1 MNSGGY
7 THGLNLPPTPE
18 TIHFI
23 FGKRA
28 FFGYH
33 VRSSGEIYWFV
44 NYVQAEEPARGASEG
59 STDDERKQRMLDLF
73 REDQPFIRHI
83 IGSAETT
90 FPDFPSYTLPTQ
102 PRWHKG
108 PVVLEGLHIERVME

>member
-1 MNSGGY
+1 MKTRRYSF
-7 THGLNLPPTPE
+7 E
-18 TIHFI
+18 TD
-23 FGKRA
+23 R
-28 FFGYH
+28 
-33 VRSSGEIYWFV
+33 
-44 NYVQAEEPARGASEG
+44 PADA
-59 STDDERKQRMLDLF
+59 DDDFL
-73 REDQPFIRHI
+73 EDQPFIRHI